1 MRNRSLHHKDF
12 ISFVLVLIPL
22 VLLGVP
28 ASAQS
33 VSGQSNVRI
42 QDNDTTRIELAHFD
56 QFMDSH
62 REIAEQLRKDPS
74 LVNNREFVEKH
85 PALQTYLQEHS
96 GIRKEIKENPNAFMR
111 QENRFDR
118 QEDRRQSERDSDTT
132 RGPLAHFDQFM
143 DSHREIAEQ
152 LRKDPSLV
160 NNREFAE
167 KHPALQ
173 TYLQEHPGIREEIKE
188 NPNAFMRQENRFDRQ
203 EDRRQE
209 ARDSDTTRGQ
219 LAHFDQFMDGHRE
232 IAEQLRKD
240 HSLVINSEFAEKHP
254 ALQTYLQEHPG
265 IREEIKENPNAFMRQ
280 ENRFD
285 RQEDRQQEA
294 RDSDTTRGQLAHF
307 DQFMDGHREIAEQL
321 RKDHSLVINSEF
333 AEKHPALQT
342 YLQEHPGIREEIKE
356 NPNA

>member
-1 MRNRSLHHKDF
+1 MRNRTLHNKDF
-12 ISFVLVLIPL
+12 IPFVLVLIPL
-22 VLLGVP
+22 VFLGVP

-42 QDNDTTRIELAHFD
+42 QDNDTTRIE
-56 QFMDSH
+56 
-62 REIAEQLRKDPS
+62 
-74 LVNNREFVEKH
+74 
-85 PALQTYLQEHS
+85 
-96 GIRKEIKENPNAFMR
+96 
-111 QENRFDR
+111 
-118 QEDRRQSERDSDTT
+118 
-132 RGPLAHFDQFM
+132 LAHFDQFM

-203 EDRRQE
+203 EDRRQGE
-209 ARDSDTTRGQ
+209 RDSDTTRAQ
-219 LAHFDQFMDGHRE
+219 LARFDQFMDSHRE

-240 HSLVINSEFAEKHP
+240 PSLANNKEFAEKHP

-285 RQEDRQQEA
+285 RQEDRRQGE
-294 RDSDTTRGQLAHF
+294 RYNDHTRRRLAHCDEERS
-307 DQFMDGHREIAEQL
+307 DQRKVGLQL
-321 RKDHSLVINSEF
+321 RHD
-333 AEKHPALQT
+333 
-342 YLQEHPGIREEIKE
+342 
-356 NPNA
+356 

>member
-1 MRNRSLHHKDF
+1 MRQENRFDRQEDRR
-12 ISFVLVLIPL
+12 
-22 VLLGVP
+22 
-28 ASAQS
+28 QS
-33 VSGQSNVRI
+33 ERDS
-42 QDNDTTRIELAHFD
+42 DTTRAQLARFD

-85 PALQTYLQEHS
+85 AALQTYLQEHP
-96 GIRKEIKENPNAFMR
+96 GVREEIKENPNAFMR

-118 QEDRRQSERDSDTT
+118 QEDRRQGERDSDTT
-132 RGPLAHFDQFM
+132 RAQLARFDQFM
-143 DSHREIAEQ
+143 DRHREIAEQ

-203 EDRRQE
+203 EDRRQSE
-209 ARDSDTTRGQ
+209 RDSDTTRAQ
-219 LAHFDQFMDGHRE
+219 LARFDQFMDRHRE

-240 HSLVINSEFAEKHP
+240 PSLVNNREFVEKHP

-280 ENRFD
+280 EKRVD
-285 RQEDRQQEA
+285 RWEGR
-294 RDSDTTRGQLAHF
+294 R
-307 DQFMDGHREIAEQL
+307 
-321 RKDHSLVINSEF
+321 
-333 AEKHPALQT
+333 
-342 YLQEHPGIREEIKE
+342 
-356 NPNA
+356 

>member
-1 MRNRSLHHKDF
+1 MRNRTLHNKDF
-12 ISFVLVLIPL
+12 IPFVPILIKPVFL
-22 VLLGVP
+22 ALP

-33 VSGQSNVRI
+33 RYGESNVSI

-85 PALQTYLQEHS
+85 PALQTYLQEHP

-132 RGPLAHFDQFM
+132 RGQLAHFDQFM
-143 DSHREIAEQ
+143 DGHREIAEQ

-173 TYLQEHPGIREEIKE
+173 TYLQEHPGVREEIKE

-203 EDRRQE
+203 EDRRQQE
-209 ARDSDTTRGQ
+209 RVDDTTLGR
-219 LAHFDQFMDGHRE
+219 
-232 IAEQLRKD
+232 
-240 HSLVINSEFAEKHP
+240 N
-254 ALQTYLQEHPG
+254 
-265 IREEIKENPNAFMRQ
+265 
-280 ENRFD
+280 
-285 RQEDRQQEA
+285 
-294 RDSDTTRGQLAHF
+294 
-307 DQFMDGHREIAEQL
+307 
-321 RKDHSLVINSEF
+321 
-333 AEKHPALQT
+333 
-342 YLQEHPGIREEIKE
+342 
-356 NPNA
+356 